1 MSLHAHFPFLGR
13 TLALA
18 AAVLAPAAHANNVII
33 LNSAEATLS
42 LIDQQTREV
51 VSTMPTGKEPHHL
64 MATPDNSSLIVANSV
79 SNSLMFL
86 DPKTG
91 KLQRTVEGSTIL
103 PARLRPTA
111 NGSRRPACGST
122 ASTSMATTA
131 AT

>member
-1 MSLHAHFPFLGR
+1 MRTFLSLGR

-18 AAVLAPAAHANNVII
+18 AAVLAPAAHANNVIV

-64 MATPDNSSLIVANSV
+64 MATPDNASLIVANSV

-86 DPKTG
+86 DPKTASCSAPS
-91 KLQRTVEGSTIL
+91 KGSTI
-103 PARLRPTA
+103 PTSSASRPIA
-111 NGSRRPACGST
+111 SGSRRPACGST
-122 ASTSMATTA
+122 ASTSTATTA